1 MNSIKNILLVYPKIP
16 SSTYWSF
23 IHTLKFINR
32 KTALPPLGLATI
44 ASIIPDKYNIK
55 IIDMNIEKLTKN
67 DIKNSDAV
75 FVSAM
80 IVQKESMQEVLK
92 MCRDLDRISVLGG
105 PYAEIAY
112 DENEPA
118 DYFMTGEAEN
128 ILENFLSDLEQN
140 KASKIYRCI
149 EKPDMKE
156 SVIPRFDL
164 LKLKKYASMA
174 IQYSRG
180 CPFRCEFCDIW
191 IKYGN
196 RPRLKTAAN
205 LLAELD
211 ELYRLGWKQSV
222 FLVDDNFIGNKKR
235 LKNELLPELINWQ
248 KKHGHPFKLYT
259 EASINMAEDEKLMDL
274 MAEAGIDQVFIG
286 IETPS
291 EEALAE
297 TGKSQNLKENLLDSV
312 IKIQKHGLEV
322 TAGFI
327 LGFDSEKED
336 IFQRQIDFIQN
347 SGIPKAMIGLIQALP
362 GTVLFDR
369 LQKEGRIKGDSS
381 GSNTHSLSTNVVT
394 KMDEPEL
401 RQGYKKV
408 LEHIYDTK
416 MKNYFKRCDDLLSN
430 LNNTAFIQRKIRLH
444 EIRAF
449 LMSITLQPF
458 KPYGFEYLKFIFKTL
473 KKNPSLF
480 AEAISH
486 SVMGHHFYV
495 ITRQMLN
502 AEKVSDKLDRIYT
515 EAVSRIY
522 KKSQIFRNTAS
533 DHAKAI
539 HLLRMEYLKKLNK
552 VSHEINSL
560 PADFQK
566 EISIKYSS
574 IYNSILKILSEEES
588 KLIHH

>member
-1 MNSIKNILLVYPKIP
+1 MKPIKNILMVYPEIP
-16 SSTYWSF
+16 ASTYWSF
-23 IHTLKFINR
+23 VHALKFINK

-55 IIDMNIEKLTKN
+55 IIDMNIENLTKK
-67 DIKNSDAV
+67 DVENSDAV

-92 MCRDLDRISVLGG
+92 MCRDLNRPSVLGG
-105 PYAEIAY
+105 PYAETAY

-128 ILENFLSDLEQN
+128 ILEGFLSDLEQN

-164 LKLKKYASMA
+164 LKLKEYASMA
-174 IQYSRG
+174 VQYSRG
-180 CPFRCEFCDIW
+180 CPFHCEFCDIW

-196 RPRLKTAAN
+196 KPRLKTAAN
-205 LLAELD
+205 LLAEFD
-211 ELYRLGWKQSV
+211 ELYRLGWRQSI

-235 LKNELLPELINWQ
+235 LKNELLPELIKWQ
-248 KKHGHPFKLYT
+248 EKHGHPFRLYT
-259 EASINMAEDEKLMDL
+259 EASINMAEDEELMNL
-274 MAEAGIDQVFIG
+274 MAEAGLDQVFVG

-291 EEALAE
+291 EEALEE

-336 IFQRQIDFIQN
+336 IFQRQIDFIQK

-362 GTVLFDR
+362 GTLLYDR
-369 LQKEGRIKGDSS
+369 LEKEGRLKGSSS
-381 GSNTHSLSTNVVT
+381 GSNTHSLSTNVAT
-394 KMDEPEL
+394 IMDESEL

-408 LEHIYDTK
+408 LEHIYDSS
-416 MKNYFKRCDDLLSN
+416 MKNYFKRCDDLLTN
-430 LNNTAFIQRKIRLH
+430 LNNTSYIQRKIRLH

-449 LMSITLQPF
+449 LLSITVQPF

-495 ITRQMLN
+495 ITKQMLK
-502 AEKVSDKLDRIYT
+502 AEKVSDKLDNVYKEAALKIYT
-515 EAVSRIY
+515 
-522 KKSQIFRNTAS
+522 KSQIFKTTAS
-533 DHAKAI
+533 GHAKALN
-539 HLLRMEYLKKLNK
+539 LLRMEYMKKMK
-552 VSHEINSL
+552 KISDKINDL
-560 PADFQK
+560 PSDFQK
-566 EISIKYSS
+566 DIRSKYSGV
-574 IYNSILKILSEEES
+574 YKSILNILSEEES
-588 KLIHH
+588 RITHH